1 MLYGVVKKISFER
14 GFGFIQPQGGKDVYF
29 HATVVQDGKFDHIR
43 PDQPVKYELEK
54 VDREKQVEGQ
64 GPRAKQVILIDR
76 VPGAILAPPPPS
88 MAAKHHP
95 RARQRKPT
103 WRRDAPSSAP
113 PTDEAGDSSS

>member
-1 MLYGVVKKISFER
+1 MFYGVVKKVSFER

-29 HATVVQDGKFDHIR
+29 HATVVQDGQFDHIR

-54 VDREKQVEGQ
+54 VDPEKRVEGQ

-103 WRRDAPSSAP
+103 WRRGPTGAEPPEGDPGEASS
-113 PTDEAGDSSS
+113 